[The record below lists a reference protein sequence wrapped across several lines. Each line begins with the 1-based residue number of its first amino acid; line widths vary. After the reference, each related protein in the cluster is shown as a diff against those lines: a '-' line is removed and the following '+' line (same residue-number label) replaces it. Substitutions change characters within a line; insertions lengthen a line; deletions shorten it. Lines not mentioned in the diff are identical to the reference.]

1 MERTVEQALVVRRE
15 LEIAARPETVW
26 EFLVDPAKAVRWM
39 GLDVTLDPR
48 PGGEFRML
56 VIPGH
61 SASGEYVE
69 VDRPRRLVFTWG
81 WDDADANDPNAVP
94 PGSST
99 IEIELEPSGDG
110 TLLRFTHRDLPS
122 AASADSHGH
131 GWDHYLGRL
140 GTAAGG
146 GDPGGDP
153 WVDQPPA

>member
-15 LEIAARPETVW
+15 VEIAARPETVW

-61 SASGEYVE
+61 TASGEFVE
-69 VDRPRRLVFTWG
+69 VDEPRRLVFTWG
-81 WDDADANDPNAVP
+81 WDDADAADPDAVP

-99 IEIELEPSGDG
+99 IEIELEPRGDG
-110 TLLRFTHRDLPS
+110 TLLRFTHRDLPGP
-122 AASADSHGH
+122 ASADSHGH

-140 GTAAGG
+140 ETAAGG
-146 GDPGGDP
+146 GDPGRDP
-153 WVDQPPA
+153 WLDGPPS